1 MSETSAAAG
10 TAGIRIEREAAP
22 WRDRARKYKVVV
34 DAAEI
39 GTVADGETQEFRLE
53 PGEHSL
59 RLKLDWAGSA
69 TVALTLA
76 VGEVAT
82 FRCRPG
88 GRSWSALWQSIF
100 ARNRYIVLEPGPSD

>member
-1 MSETSAAAG
+1 MSDTRG

-22 WRDRARKYKVVV
+22 WRDRARKYKVLV
-34 DAAEI
+34 DAREI

-69 TVALTLA
+69 TVPLTLA
-76 VGEVAT
+76 AGEVAA
-82 FRCRPG
+82 FQCRPG

-100 ARNRYIVLEPGPSD
+100 ARKRYIVLEPGRRD